1 VSRKQSPSLPPAHP
15 GETLSRA
22 TADLVPQQRHSRVE
36 LGHDQAAHSTATV
49 HPSGNAEIS
58 VPLAMFSTA
67 HQIQQAQMESR
78 ALFEQEMRSKKI
90 HVFVDLSN
98 VSIGAQV
105 GPDGK
110 RDMNM
115 RINVPE
121 LVQCVHQGRDVKGRF
136 VITSIAG
143 TLEANRQPA
152 FIRDWEKAGYVV
164 RVQERRGGS
173 EQMLDEVLI
182 SSMQQTILRFGA
194 SKLGAGPGQKQH
206 TLVLLSGDGNTNHD
220 HHSFAETIQ
229 LALSDGMFVE
239 IWAWKNS
246 VSKVYTKSF
255 MEHYGGSFSVR
266 YFDDHRCTFLKHA
279 SPCKHLSVSKA

>member
-1 VSRKQSPSLPPAHP
+1 MSRKQSPSLPPAHP
-15 GETLSRA
+15 GETLTRA
-22 TADLVPQQRHSRVE
+22 TADPALQQHHSRVV
-36 LGHDQAAHSTATV
+36 LGHDQAAHSTSTV
-49 HPSGNAEIS
+49 HLSGNADIS
-58 VPLAMFSTA
+58 VPLAMLSTA

-115 RINVPE
+115 KINVPE

-266 YFDDHRCTFLKHA
+266 YFDDHRCTFLNHVCPGKY
-279 SPCKHLSVSKA
+279 LSVPKA